1 MGDWESMVFDWVT
14 TKGTALYALIGDR
27 VYPLELP
34 QSGPLP
40 AVVYTIVDDVEE
52 LDGHNGVGRI
62 QFTAWSRTYAGA
74 KQVRDALRVR
84 LRTLALAGTTD
95 RIEDIDVS
103 FTGPAG
109 KDPDLGLYRRDL
121 DAMILHVRRQ

>member
-1 MGDWESMVFDWVT
+1 MSDWETMVFDWVT
-14 TKGTALYALIGDR
+14 EEGTALYSLIGDR

-34 QSGPLP
+34 QDGTLP

-74 KQVRDALRVR
+74 KQVRDALRDR
-84 LRTLALAGTTD
+84 LRPLVGRSGGE
-95 RIEDIDVS
+95 RIEDVDVS

-109 KDPDLGLYRRDL
+109 KDPNLGLYRRDL
-121 DAMILHVRRQ
+121 DALILHVRRN